1 MSDDEI
7 EENLL
12 LRIVTHCGTFLPPW
26 IYRSFRDSVVQNFD
40 ELYLQDENRS
50 ETLNSLKLYPDTE
63 PMEAAVEK
71 KLYNFIWPL
80 ICKAIRKAAQ
90 ELYLNSDIFGTEKS
104 DWITLDAE
112 LEYFRSLMDN
122 HDDDDDDLSSASS
135 DEDESMNEFSLQQS
149 NNHHQQHQQQQQ
161 QQQRQPPDLEALA
174 QERIDEVSEEE
185 Y

>member
-1 MSDDEI
+1 
-7 EENLL
+7 
-12 LRIVTHCGTFLPPW
+12 
-26 IYRSFRDSVVQNFD
+26 VVGHFE
-40 ELYLQDENRS
+40 ELYLQDDNRS

-71 KLYNFIWPL
+71 RLYDFIWPL

-90 ELYLNSDIFGTEKS
+90 ELYLNCDIFGTEKS

-112 LEYFRSLMDN
+112 LLYFRSLMDN
-122 HDDDDDDLSSASS
+122 DDDDDLSLASS
-135 DEDESMNEFSLQQS
+135 DEDDDDDESMNEFLLQQS
-149 NNHHQQHQQQQQ
+149 NHQQQQQIQQQ